1 MQKEIFF
8 SKLTVSKV
16 GDPEDYVNLPVTK
29 DGKAI
34 GVITEVT
41 PRDGYYTLTA
51 ALWQNV
57 GVELMDGKPS
67 TITFE

>member
-1 MQKEIFF
+1 MQKEIFQTKV
-8 SKLTVSKV
+8 SVSKI

-51 ALWQNV
+51 TLWQNV
-57 GVELMDGKPS
+57 DVELFNGKPS
-67 TITFE
+67 VISFE